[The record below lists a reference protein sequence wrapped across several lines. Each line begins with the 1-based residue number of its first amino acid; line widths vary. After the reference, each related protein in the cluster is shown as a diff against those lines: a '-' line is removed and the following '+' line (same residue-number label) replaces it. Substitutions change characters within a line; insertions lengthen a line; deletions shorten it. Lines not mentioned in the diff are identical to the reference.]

1 MTSTHEPLA
10 TDWTRL
16 AERGTGHALRAGVW
30 VYRRLGSRICRLLLL
45 PTALYFYL
53 KERAWRGASR
63 RHLDAVWAHAEGGG
77 GLGRRP
83 GPLAP
88 LRHYHEFGVQVFD
101 RMLLW
106 GGGLDQFEMEHA
118 GSEHL
123 FALAR
128 ERRGALLLGSH
139 LGSFDM
145 ARTLATRYG
154 LVLNAVMYTDNGERI
169 NRLFEELDPTSRV
182 RVLAFDPTSVRTA
195 FEIRACLARG
205 EMVGILA
212 DRLPEGSREEPFWID
227 FLGRPVAW
235 PRSPFL
241 LACLLGC
248 PVLVSVCVREGTTRY
263 RTTVEPIGAGRRLPR
278 REREKAAEELARA
291 YVRHLERVCLRY
303 PHQWFNF
310 YDVPG
315 VRAA

>member
-1 MTSTHEPLA
+1 MSATQEPLR

-16 AERGTGHALRAGVW
+16 AERGTGGALRAGVW
-30 VYRRLGSRICRLLLL
+30 LYRLLGSRLCRLLLL
-45 PTALYFYL
+45 PTAAYFYL

-63 RHLDAVWAHAEGGG
+63 RHLEAVWSQPEGRAR
-77 GLGRRP
+77 LGRRP
-83 GPLAP
+83 GALAP
-88 LRHYHEFGVQVFD
+88 LRHYYEFGVQVFD

-106 GGGLDQFEMEHA
+106 GGGLDRFEMEHA

-169 NRLFEELDPTSRV
+169 NRLFEDLDPGSRV
-182 RVLAFDPTSVRTA
+182 RVLMFDPTSVKTA
-195 FEIRACLARG
+195 FEIKACLDRG

-212 DRLPEGSREEPFWID
+212 DRLPEGSREEPYRID
-227 FLGRPVAW
+227 FLGQPVAF

-248 PVLVSVCVREGTTRY
+248 PVLVSLCVRVGVARY
-263 RTTVEPIGAGRRLPR
+263 RTTVEPIGGGPRLPR

-291 YVRHLERVCLRY
+291 YASHLESVCLRY
-303 PHQWFNF
+303 PYQWFNF

-315 VRAA
+315 AHAA